1 MRIPPPIWGASSPR
15 WSLAEVFDR
24 FEGSLASGERSW
36 DQTSPTGSP
45 RSPAPAP
52 PSMPRLIP
60 GRAGAGAW
68 ATGKRLAAGCR
79 VVDSACGA
87 GVEIVRLA
95 EAYPACQVVGVDG
108 DGHSIDQARERVAD
122 AGLADRVSLVCSP
135 LEALRLDQPAT
146 AVINNISMHECRDI
160 DLVTAN
166 VLVALEPGG
175 WFVISDFPI
184 PDTDK
189 DCAASLVGSCTASR
203 SSSPRSTTS
212 CSPAPTTTTCSTG
225 TASPTSA
232 SSACTPMHAVTY
244 GRRRED
250 GVPPPARSR
259 WRTKVHR
266 LAART
271 IRSSTPIRPAPPPA
285 SAGPVGP
292 RHPVLRLRWPLGTG
306 LRAARAARPP
316 RSLRPRLL
324 QPHPHARV
332 PTLAGQREQKA
343 IG

>member
-1 MRIPPPIWGASSPR
+1 MVGP
-15 WSLAEVFDR
+15 
-24 FEGSLASGERSW
+24 
-36 DQTSPTGSP
+36 DQPDWIAAVARAGTSFYT
-45 RSPAPAP
+45 
-52 PSMPRLIP
+52 RLIP
-60 GRAGAGAW
+60 GGLEQVPGL
-68 ATGKRLAAGCR
+68 GERLAAGCR

-87 GVEIVRLA
+87 GVGVVRLA

-108 DGHSIDQARERVAD
+108 DGHSIDQARRRVAD

-175 WFVISDFPI
+175 WFVISDFPF
-184 PDTDK
+184 PDTDQG
-189 DCAASLVGSCTASR
+189 LR
-203 SSSPRSTTS
+203 SVPGRVMLCPDLRVPDRRPTL
-212 CSPAPTTTTCSTG
+212 PAPTTTTCSTG

-232 SSACTPMHAVTY
+232 SGLTPMHAVTY
-244 GRRRED
+244 GRRRGED

-285 SAGPVGP
+285 SAG
-292 RHPVLRLRWPLGTG
+292 
-306 LRAARAARPP
+306 
-316 RSLRPRLL
+316 
-324 QPHPHARV
+324 
-332 PTLAGQREQKA
+332 
-343 IG
+343 